1 MKKLLSLLFLITIFL
16 LPAIFS
22 VQADTCS
29 STETYTF
36 EKCSGINDVAP
47 AIGYPKG
54 TEMPI
59 EYYIGTGLS
68 LLFSLLGII
77 FLVLTIYAGIQWM
90 TAQGNTSHV
99 EKAKSTLVKAIA
111 GLIICLSAY
120 AITYF
125 VMNMLQ
131 GSNSAVHSQLLFGF

>member
-1 MKKLLSLLFLITIFL
+1 MKKLLIIFFLGAIFL
-16 LPAIFS
+16 SSAVFS
-22 VQADTCS
+22 VQAAAYD
-29 STETYTF
+29 F
-36 EKCSGINDVAP
+36 QKNSGIDDIAST
-47 AIGYPKG
+47 IGYIKG
-54 TEMPI
+54 GLPL

-68 LLFSLLGII
+68 LLFSFLGII

-125 VMNMLQ
+125 VINMLQ
-131 GSNSAVHSQLLFGF
+131 GN